1 MTILILLMEDMWDLI
16 KPEKQVYPTIC
27 DGICL
32 CIVGWLADFLH
43 QKYCHFWSSRLLN
56 NKNHLTESIQQE
68 ILDLHMTM
76 KLMAYPVYIYISMYF
91 YIFIHIY
98 IAIFVSAITCSLHIY
113 MFHIQL
119 QMTSN
124 HIFGASLRLSNV
136 FMWVDS
142 RFYDVWKS
150 SRWFTMAPR
159 LRWSVHIPQ
168 MLMESCIIF
177 DANLSNGNSY
187 LLHLQVEW
195 PVLMEHCSQWFS
207 LFHRDFQ
214 AVTSQLV

>member
-76 KLMAYPVYIYISMYF
+76 KLMAYPVYIYIYQCIF
-91 YIFIHIY
+91 TYLYIFILLYLWVLLHVLFTFI
-98 IAIFVSAITCSLHIY
+98 CS
-113 MFHIQL
+113 
-119 QMTSN
+119 TSN
-124 HIFGASLRLSNV
+124 FKWLQTIFLVPLYDFPTFSCGLIPGSTTSESLQ
-136 FMWVDS
+136 D
-142 RFYDVWKS
+142 D
-150 SRWFTMAPR
+150 
-159 LRWSVHIPQ
+159 
-168 MLMESCIIF
+168 
-177 DANLSNGNSY
+177 
-187 LLHLQVEW
+187 LLWHLGYADQYTS
-195 PVLMEHCSQWFS
+195 LKCSW
-207 LFHRDFQ
+207 RV
-214 AVTSQLV
+214 A

>member
-76 KLMAYPVYIYISMYF
+76 KLMAYPVYIYI
-91 YIFIHIY
+91 YINVF
-98 IAIFVSAITCSLHIY
+98 LHIY
-113 MFHIQL
+113 TYLYCYICECYYMFSSHL
-119 QMTSN
+119 YVPHPTSN
-124 HIFGASLRLSNV
+124 DFKPYFWCLFTTFQRFHVGWFQVLRRLKVFKMIYYGTSATLISTHPSN
-136 FMWVDS
+136 
-142 RFYDVWKS
+142 
-150 SRWFTMAPR
+150 A
-159 LRWSVHIPQ
+159 HG
-168 MLMESCIIF
+168 E
-177 DANLSNGNSY
+177 
-187 LLHLQVEW
+187 LHNFW
-195 PVLMEHCSQWFS
+195 CKPI
-207 LFHRDFQ
+207 
-214 AVTSQLV
+214 